1 MKRLWELDA
10 ARGLMLV
17 LMTIT
22 HVPSRL
28 TDPVG
33 QPFGF
38 VSAAEGFVLMSAFVS
53 GLVYGRIGYTRGVDT
68 MRRGFW
74 QRALKIYFSQ
84 AALLLFVFTV
94 IVALGLKLDQPAVKE
109 MIKYYLA
116 NPHEGLLWSLL
127 LVYQPAFLDIL
138 PMYILF
144 MLMSPC
150 VIAFAM
156 RHGWSWPT

>member
-38 VSAAEGFVLMSAFVS
+38 VSAAEGFVLLSAFVS
-53 GLVYGRIGYTRGVDT
+53 GLVYSRIGYRQGVDV
-68 MRRGFW
+68 MRTAFW
-74 QRALKIYFSQ
+74 RRALKIYFSQ
-84 AALLLFVFTV
+84 GRCCCFCSRSSRPWASSS
-94 IVALGLKLDQPAVKE
+94 ISRP
-109 MIKYYLA
+109 
-116 NPHEGLLWSLL
+116 
-127 LVYQPAFLDIL
+127 
-138 PMYILF
+138 
-144 MLMSPC
+144 
-150 VIAFAM
+150 
-156 RHGWSWPT
+156 